1 MGGQGSSPFGFGAGQ
16 AAAMMA
22 ALQQHGAGAGHPGL
36 RGAGHAGGH
45 HLGPHGGPHGGP
57 QPPMEDDG
65 VTDDPKVTLEAKEL
79 WTQFHSFGTEMVVT
93 KSGRQMFPQ
102 MKFRVNGLDP
112 KAKYILL
119 LDIVAADD
127 FRYKFH
133 NSRWMVAGKADPEM
147 PKRMYIHPDSP
158 ATGEQW
164 MQKVI
169 SFHKLKLSNN
179 ISDKHGFT
187 ILNSMHKYQP
197 RFHLVRANDILKL
210 PYSTFRTY
218 VFKETQ
224 FIAVTAYQNEK
235 VTQLKIDNNPFA
247 KGFRDTGAG
256 KSQKKPGGIH
266 SGEQNSG
273 ILPANQSLAEQWT
286 RPLQKRSN
294 DCSSNSGGSL
304 HHHHGLISSKAFAD
318 SDDGMNA
325 YGQSSPR
332 SSAHS
337 DDDIEVTSA
346 FKIARN
352 AGTDFSSH
360 HSLLKPSCLSTFGPP
375 VPTTPSPFG
384 HAPMGNPTAPS
395 PFSHDQLGGFH
406 PSMLL
411 NAQLA
416 LQVQAAAMAAALGVS
431 SSASTTPTASIFQSR
446 ATPTSLGGAG
456 HANGSSEAF
465 AGTLNS
471 MEKMVAGLNGNS
483 SE

>member
-1 MGGQGSSPFGFGAGQ
+1 MTSTAAAVTSLAGHLPAGSFSDPATAAALLQHMPSPFGFGA
-16 AAAMMA
+16 AAAAMA
-22 ALQQHGAGAGHPGL
+22 ALQHGHPAL
-36 RGAGHAGGH
+36 RGGGGH
-45 HLGPHGGPHGGP
+45 L
-57 QPPMEDDG
+57 QPPPSMEDDG
-65 VTDDPKVTLEAKEL
+65 VTDDPKVTLEAKDL
-79 WTQFHSFGTEMVVT
+79 WTQFHTYGTEMVIT
-93 KSGRQMFPQ
+93 KSGRQIFPQ

-218 VFKETQ
+218 VFKETE

-235 VTQLKIDNNPFA
+235 VTQLKIDHNPFA

-256 KSQKKPGGIH
+256 KSQKK
-266 SGEQNSG
+266 
-273 ILPANQSLAEQWT
+273 
-286 RPLQKRSN
+286 RPLGCN
-294 DCSSNSGGSL
+294 ESSGNTL
-304 HHHHGLISSKAFAD
+304 HHGLMSASSKGLDMAED
-318 SDDGMNA
+318 VGHA

-352 AGTDFSSH
+352 STNEFGH
-360 HSLLKPSCLSTFGPP
+360 HGLLKPSCLSTFGPP
-375 VPTTPSPFG
+375 VPPGSSGYPGQSSAAAGGGGLLGGGPTTPLPPSL
-384 HAPMGNPTAPS
+384 PS
-395 PFSHDQLGGFH
+395 PQDHLGFH
-406 PSMLL
+406 PMLL

-416 LQVQAAAMAAALGVS
+416 LQAAAVAAAMGTSAGPAGGLFS
-431 SSASTTPTASIFQSR
+431 SPLRTTAP
-446 ATPTSLGGAG
+446 SLGSYLSKISQNQ
-456 HANGSSEAF
+456 NGDHR
-465 AGTLNS
+465 GTLHS
-471 MEKMVAGLNGNS
+471 MEKMVAGLNGS
-483 SE
+483 SSTAAD